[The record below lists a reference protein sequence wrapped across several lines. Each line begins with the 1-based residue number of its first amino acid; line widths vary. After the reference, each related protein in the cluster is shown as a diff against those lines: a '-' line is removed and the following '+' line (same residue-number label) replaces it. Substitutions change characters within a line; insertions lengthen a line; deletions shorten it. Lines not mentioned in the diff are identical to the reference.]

1 MENLT
6 QRWTQFLG
14 QNQGNDFDFQKKQGR
29 SSPSI
34 PTPPPSY
41 LCVCHLKKKTSMAFY
56 KRDALVA
63 VHKSDW
69 KKDTQ
74 ARNQEFFRAGK
85 FSWNQ
90 GTLVNN
96 HVQHEKE
103 ILPRREKSP
112 VLFLGTLKN
121 CILNAKFNP
130 QMSTIRAFC
139 PKLGHFFSIFEK
151 GQGRRPSSRLQLRA

>member
-56 KRDALVA
+56 KKDALVA
-63 VHKSDW
+63 VPKSDW

-90 GTLVNN
+90 STLVNN

-130 QMSTIRAFC
+130 QMSTIRAFL
-139 PKLGHFFSIFEK
+139 PKIRALFFNF
-151 GQGRRPSSRLQLRA
+151 